1 MNEEILALLAKAKS
15 KLKTARIDF
24 ENGQFEDSISRSYY
38 SAFNAISAL
47 LLTKNLNFSSH
58 NQTIGAFNREFVK
71 SGIFPKE
78 YTAILQGL
86 FEDRQASDYDAIT
99 TFTSDVTLE
108 AIQDAERILDNV
120 ERYILSL

>member
-1 MNEEILALLAKAKS
+1 M
-15 KLKTARIDF
+15 
-24 ENGQFEDSISRSYY
+24 
-38 SAFNAISAL
+38 

-71 SGIFPKE
+71 SSIFPKD

-86 FEDRQASDYDAIT
+86 FEDRQASNYDAIT

-108 AIQDAERILDNV
+108 AILNAEMILNNI
-120 ERYILSL
+120 EK

>member
-1 MNEEILALLAKAKS
+1 MNEENLALLAKAKS

-24 ENGQFEDSISRSYY
+24 ENGPFEDSISRSYY
-38 SAFNAISAL
+38 CAFNAISAL
-47 LLTKNLNFSSH
+47 LWTKNLNFSSH

-99 TFTSDVTLE
+99 TFTSEVTKE
-108 AIQDAERILDNV
+108 AIHNSGMILNSI
-120 ERYILSL
+120 EKYILKL

>member
-108 AIQDAERILDNV
+108 AIQDTERILDNV

>member
-1 MNEEILALLAKAKS
+1 VNEEILALLAKAKS

>member
-1 MNEEILALLAKAKS
+1 VNEEILALLAKAKS

-58 NQTIGAFNREFVK
+58 E
-71 SGIFPKE
+71 
-78 YTAILQGL
+78 TAENVSESLVC
-86 FEDRQASDYDAIT
+86 EPHVT
-99 TFTSDVTLE
+99 ETSL
-108 AIQDAERILDNV
+108 
-120 ERYILSL
+120 